1 MRSYIITIVLYVVAF
16 AVACYTCT
24 FFKDFNQW
32 IMIFAG
38 HLNAT
43 LVVFIGSQI
52 YKNSSLYDAFW
63 SVAPVPIVLFLSVNP
78 ESGLINIEK
87 VILVIFPIIV
97 WAIRLTSNWARDWGG
112 LSDEDF
118 RYIDLKRKPFGFMID
133 LFGIHIYPTL
143 QVNISLLPIYFAL
156 SVSSNEV
163 NIFLYLTSFFTLLA
177 VLLETI
183 ADEQM
188 RNFRKTKKIHK
199 TMKSGL
205 WAYSRHPNYLGEI
218 LFWWGIY
225 FMTISVDL
233 NYWYLFI
240 CPLMM
245 NLLFSLITCQMMDK
259 RSLERRS
266 DYHEYMKSTPQLLLW
281 KSN

>member
-1 MRSYIITIVLYVVAF
+1 
-16 AVACYTCT
+16 
-24 FFKDFNQW
+24 
-32 IMIFAG
+32 MIFAG

-118 RYIDLKRKPFGFMID
+118 RYIDLKRKPFGFLID

-143 QVNISLLPIYFAL
+143 QVNISLLPVYFAL
-156 SVSSNEV
+156 SVSTNEV
-163 NIFLYLTSFFTLLA
+163 NIFLYLTCFFTLLA

-188 RNFRKTKKIHK
+188 RNFRKTTKINK
-199 TMKSGL
+199 TMKTGL

>member
-1 MRSYIITIVLYVVAF
+1 MRSYIITIVLYLVSF

-24 FFKDFNQW
+24 FLKDLNQW

-112 LSDEDF
+112 LYDEDF
-118 RYIDLKRKPFGFMID
+118 RYIDLKRKPLGFLID

-143 QVNISLLPIYFAL
+143 QVNISLLPVYFAL
-156 SVSSNEV
+156 SISTNEV
-163 NIFLYLTSFFTLLA
+163 NIFLYLTCFFTLLA

-225 FMTISVDL
+225 FMTISIDL
-233 NYWYLFI
+233 NYWYLFV

-266 DYHEYMKSTPQLLLW
+266 DYHEYMRSTPKLLLW